1 MVRSAEKPSQ
11 GQTCKTKSYI
21 TWECSGLAVGPFLR
35 HCPCYAF
42 VQKGLSEAARAQNHL
57 PIAFEMLAQGLLVIF
72 LAFGLGT
79 AAQRPGCTTT
89 PAPFNSTCPATA
101 LPRVMEPVDLRI
113 AKWIWTGENAVPRGD
128 NPTGPRVFRKNFT
141 SACGKCAI
149 SAKILIAAD
158 NEYKLFPNGHAVG
171 SGSSFTNADVYYTAL
186 EPASNLFAIEATNTG
201 GPAGLTAAILVQYS
215 DGSSETVITDE
226 TWRTALSSPKDF
238 QLPSVDDR
246 TWSFA
251 AQQSMPHYNV
261 GVKNQ
266 YARPALSSPKDF
278 QLPSVDD
285 RTWSFAAFQGQSG
298 VAPWGKTIIPQALD
312 ITNSSF
318 IWGGKQNNKTGQTSK
333 GSRAFRKTVVT
344 PGCTKRAVAA
354 NVLLNVDNELAF
366 FANGQ
371 KVEWRQHWWIGR
383 AYYIP
388 RPTLRPDVNVFAV
401 NGTNG
406 GGPA

>member
-1 MVRSAEKPSQ
+1 MV
-11 GQTCKTKSYI
+11 
-21 TWECSGLAVGPFLR
+21 V
-35 HCPCYAF
+35 
-42 VQKGLSEAARAQNHL
+42 
-57 PIAFEMLAQGLLVIF
+57 QGLLAILLVYGV
-72 LAFGLGT
+72 LVGVV
-79 AAQRPGCTTT
+79 AQHPGCTTP
-89 PAPFNSTCPATA
+89 PAPFDNSTCPATA
-101 LPRVMEPVDLRI
+101 LPRVMESVNLSI

-128 NPTGPRVFRKNFT
+128 NPIGPRAFRKNFT

-158 NEYKLFPNGHAVG
+158 NEYKLFVNGHAVG

-226 TWRTALSSPKDF
+226 TWRTVLGSPKDF
-238 QLPSVDDR
+238 QLPTVDDR
-246 TWSFA
+246 I
-251 AQQSMPHYNV
+251 
-261 GVKNQ
+261 
-266 YARPALSSPKDF
+266 
-278 QLPSVDD
+278 
-285 RTWSFAAFQGQSG
+285 WSFAAFQGQSG
-298 VAPWGKTIIPQALD
+298 VAPWGKTVIPQALD
-312 ITNSSF
+312 IANSSF
-318 IWGGKQNNKTGQTSK
+318 IWVGKQNNRTGQTSK
-333 GSRAFRKTVVT
+333 GSRAFRKTIVT

-366 FANGQ
+366 FVNGQ

-406 GGPA
+406 GGPASVIATIHISYDDGTFDIIRTDETWKASLTVPNDFASPTLDDSAWTNATNLGFWGRKPWRQIKFPKA